1 MIANSVSAKVVE
13 ALLDDPDFDPKA
25 FALDAPKTMDLWH
38 IKQAHSEFF
47 SAANNRHFGTGG
59 WRMYKGNYVVGNFVR
74 RHTGHFGNSSVERG
88 FIVYKLVKNGDET
101 DLRMVGSVHDRDQ
114 LKELIARD
122 RAARVG
128 QAPPAR

>member
-1 MIANSVSAKVVE
+1 MNACSVSDKVVE

-38 IKQAHSEFF
+38 IKQEHSEFF
-47 SAANNRHFGTGG
+47 SRANNRHFGTGG

-74 RHTGHFGNSSVERG
+74 RDRDGHVNRG
-88 FIVYKLVKNGDET
+88 FIVYKYLPNSEVEGKT
-101 DLRMVGSVHDRDQ
+101 SDLRHVGWAEDREE
-114 LKELIARD
+114 LKELIAQD

-128 QAPPAR
+128 QAPPAH